1 MNKEIATFGD
11 NEIQNTNLTIV
22 KIQLLWGM

>member
-1 MNKEIATFGD
+1 MNKEITTFGD
-11 NEIQNTNLTIV
+11 NEIKNTNLTTV